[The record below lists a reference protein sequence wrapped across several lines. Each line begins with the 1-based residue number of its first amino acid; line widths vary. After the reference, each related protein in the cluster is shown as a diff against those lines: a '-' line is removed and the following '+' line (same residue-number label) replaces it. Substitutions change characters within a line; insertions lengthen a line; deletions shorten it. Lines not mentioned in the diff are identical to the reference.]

1 MWSIIESTGLVP
13 LLQNSIKH
21 GRLPNAYL
29 LVGPAHVGK
38 MTLAL
43 NLAQALNCDAP
54 DRPCGSCASCSRI
67 ASGKHSDIRIIG
79 LENGNS
85 RENKARDIG
94 IEQIRDIQHSAAL
107 PPFEGKFKVFII
119 DGAEQ
124 LSNEAANCLLKTLE
138 EPVENVI
145 YLLLTVNEQSVLP
158 TVISRCQRLELNPLP
173 AASIEKSLI
182 KQQHVEPDK
191 AMLLARL
198 SHGCPGW
205 AINAFEDE
213 AILYE
218 RSERLEKIRSVIRS
232 SFEERFAYAAQ
243 MATQFTQNRRTVQDE
258 LGLWTDWWRDLLLV
272 KAGSADSITNIDF
285 TNDITEMANSYDIS
299 QIRIFISRLQEAAS
313 QLQMNASPRLVL
325 EVLMLNIPWRSI

>member
-13 LLQNSIKH
+13 LLQNSLKR
-21 GRLPNAYL
+21 GQLPNAYL
-29 LVGPAHVGK
+29 IVGPAHIGK

-54 DRPCGSCASCSRI
+54 DRPCGGCMSCVRI

-79 LENGNS
+79 LETGNS
-85 RENKARDIG
+85 KETKVKEIG
-94 IEQIRDIQHSAAL
+94 IEQIRDIQHAAAL

-119 DGAEQ
+119 DGAEL

-138 EPVENVI
+138 EPVENVL
-145 YLLLTVNEQSVLP
+145 YLLLTVKESSVLP

-182 KQQHVEPDK
+182 KHQHVEPDK

-205 AINAFEDE
+205 AINAVEDE
-213 AILYE
+213 AILDE
-218 RSERLEKIRSVIRS
+218 RSERLEKIRSVIS
-232 SFEERFAYAAQ
+232 HGFEERFAYAAQ
-243 MATQFTQNRRTVQDE
+243 MTTQFTQNRRTVQEE
-258 LGLWTDWWRDLLLV
+258 LGLWIDWWRDLLLV
-272 KAGSADSITNIDF
+272 KAGSIDRITNIDF
-285 TNDITEMANSYDIS
+285 TEDLTEMAKSHGIS
-299 QIRIFISRLQEAAS
+299 QIRVFISRLQEAAS

-325 EVLMLNIPWRSI
+325 EVLMLNIPGRSI